1 MITYTFKNFTELSAE
16 ESQDVLTQRNDE
28 FVRRWMTNDCLISS
42 EEHMRFIASLKNAK
56 DKLYLRV
63 ERCGQFVGVYS
74 LTDMHCGTAIGGFW
88 ITSYARERLLSLNV
102 VFKSI
107 DFVFQVYQL
116 NSIRGCYLSNNKAAK
131 RLNNLLGFMPTS
143 SPKNQDPRMT
153 YLELTRSQWV
163 QSISKQVNL
172 LKLIEVAESRNE
184 N

>member
-1 MITYTFKNFTELSAE
+1 
-16 ESQDVLTQRNDE
+16 
-28 FVRRWMTNDCLISS
+28 
-42 EEHMRFIASLKNAK
+42 MRFITSLKNAK

-63 ERCGQFVGVYS
+63 ERCGEFVGVYS
-74 LTDMHCGTAIGGFW
+74 LTDIHCGSAIGGFW

-107 DFVFQVYQL
+107 EFVFQVYQL
-116 NSIRGCYLSNNKAAK
+116 NSIRGYYLSNNNAAK

-143 SPKNQDPRMT
+143 RPKKQDPRMT
-153 YLELTRSQWV
+153 YLELTRGAWMQN
-163 QSISKQVNL
+163 IARQVNL